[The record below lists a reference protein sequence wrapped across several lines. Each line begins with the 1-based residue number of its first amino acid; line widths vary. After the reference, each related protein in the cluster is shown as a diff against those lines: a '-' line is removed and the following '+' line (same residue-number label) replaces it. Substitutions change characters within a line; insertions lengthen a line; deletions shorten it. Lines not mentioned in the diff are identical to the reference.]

1 MYPIDP
7 AESPVLAT
15 ATTVTDAMIDQ
26 MNADLADVRRNDAA
40 IGEADL
46 IAMYEKQQSEEI
58 MPVEWHRQQILQ
70 SIREFRQEVR
80 REIERVKPAAQ
91 ASPIVSAVA

>member
-15 ATTVTDAMIDQ
+15 APVVTDAMIDQ

-46 IAMYEKQQSEEI
+46 IAMYEAQQAEEI
-58 MPVEWHRQQILQ
+58 MPVEWHRQRILQ
-70 SIREFRQEVR
+70 SIREFRQAVR
-80 REIERVKPAAQ
+80 REIERVKPAAK